1 MLLRVRT
8 LAVSFL
14 VTNVVINIISY
25 LARLQC
31 SDALESPYLSS
42 NIPGHQCR
50 INLLVLVSVVAMVV
64 LNITA
69 EWRTEPER
77 EQENLSRDFD

>member
-1 MLLRVRT
+1 M
-8 LAVSFL
+8 
-14 VTNVVINIISY
+14 INIISY

-31 SDALESPYLSS
+31 SDALESPYPSS
-42 NIPGHQCR
+42 NIPDHQCR

>member
-1 MLLRVRT
+1 MLLRVHT

-31 SDALESPYLSS
+31 SDALESPYPSS
-42 NIPGHQCR
+42 NIPDHQCR
-50 INLLVLVSVVAMVV
+50 INLLVLVSVV

-69 EWRTEPER
+69 EWRMEPER